1 MFLCVLCDMCEPC
14 FLLLCCCFRKEGQD
28 TKDELQK
35 RNLRHELE
43 ERERRHFS
51 SRDKSYNGKTML
63 PIFIVCQY
71 FLVLLDCPLR
81 LLQFLFIFVVIYAY
95 SFFTSSPKK
104 RCILILINTSLLQM
118 TEIVGRVAIFC
129 WKVCIPVRLTLIK

>member
-1 MFLCVLCDMCEPC
+1 MSWFICFFVVLCDMCEPR
-14 FLLLCCCFRKEGQD
+14 FLLLFCIFRKEGQD

-51 SRDKSYNGKTML
+51 SKDKSYNGKTML
-63 PIFIVCQY
+63 PMSIILPISFS
-71 FLVLLDCPLR
+71 
-81 LLQFLFIFVVIYAY
+81 VIG
-95 SFFTSSPKK
+95 FPTFSSKK
-104 RCILILINTSLLQM
+104 RRILILINISLLQM

-129 WKVCIPVRLTLIK
+129 WKVNIPACLTLYQINDAFSVLLTV